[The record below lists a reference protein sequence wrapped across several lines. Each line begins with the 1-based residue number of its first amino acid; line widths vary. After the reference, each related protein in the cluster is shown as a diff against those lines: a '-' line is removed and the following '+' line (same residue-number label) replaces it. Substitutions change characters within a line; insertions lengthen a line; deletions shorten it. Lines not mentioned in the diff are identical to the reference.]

1 MRVALIAPPFIPV
14 PPKVY
19 GGTELF
25 LAELAKGLKELG
37 EEPIV
42 YANGESTVDV
52 EVRSIYDESEWP
64 LKSDIFGSLKDI
76 NHTAWAVQD
85 ALSCCDVVHLNNA
98 PGLACSR
105 FINKPVVYTLHHA
118 KEQGLSDFYSFYP
131 EVEFV
136 TISDF
141 QRSRETM
148 PLRRTIHHGIDPTL
162 YPCKEQKQKYL
173 SFLGRF
179 APVKGP
185 HLAIEVARRTGIPL
199 KIAGEVQPLFKDYFE
214 RMVKPHID
222 GKFVEY
228 LGEADLATKNELL
241 GNSMALLF
249 PIQWDEPFGIV
260 LIEAM
265 ACGTPVLA
273 LPGGSV
279 AEIVRDGVSG
289 YVCEDLDGMV
299 ERVKNLN
306 IPAHLPRKYV
316 EKFFSTEVMAR
327 KYKELYEEVV
337 IRNTSP
343 DPELAESE
351 SAAA

>member
-25 LAELAKGLKELG
+25 LAELAKGLKKLG
-37 EEPIV
+37 AEPIV

-64 LKSDIFGSLKDI
+64 LSSEIFGSLKDI

-85 ALSCCDVVHLNNA
+85 ALSCCDVIHLNNA

-105 FINKPVVYTLHHA
+105 FINKPVIYTLHHA
-118 KEQGLSDFYSFYP
+118 KEQWLSDFYSFYP

-148 PLRRTIHHGIDPTL
+148 PLGRTIHHGIDTAL
-162 YPCKEQKQKYL
+162 YPCKEQKQEYL
-173 SFLGRF
+173 SFLGRL

-185 HLAIEVARRTGIPL
+185 HLAIEVAKRTGIPL

-228 LGEADLATKNELL
+228 LGEADLTTKNELL
-241 GNSMALLF
+241 GSSKALLF

-273 LPGGSV
+273 FPGGSV
-279 AEIVRDGVSG
+279 AEIVRDGVAG
-289 YVCEDLDGMV
+289 YVCDTLDTMV
-299 ERVKNLN
+299 ERLKNLK
-306 IPAHLPRKYV
+306 IPPHLPRKYV

-327 KYKELYEEVV
+327 KYKELYEDVV
-337 IRNTSP
+337 TRNISP
-343 DPELAESE
+343 DPELTESE

>member
-1 MRVALIAPPFIPV
+1 MRVALIAPPFIPI
-14 PPKVY
+14 PPKIY

-25 LAELAKGLKELG
+25 LAELAKGLKNLG
-37 EEPIV
+37 IEPIV
-42 YANGESTVDV
+42 YANGESTVEV
-52 EVRSIYDESEWP
+52 EVRSIYEESEWP
-64 LKSDIFGSLKDI
+64 LKNDIFASLKDI
-76 NHTAWAVQD
+76 NHTAWAVQN
-85 ALSCCDVVHLNNA
+85 AASCCDVVHLNNA
-98 PGLACSR
+98 PGLSCSR

-118 KEQGLSDFYSFYP
+118 KERELSDFYSFYP
-131 EVEFV
+131 DIEFV

-148 PLRRTIHHGIDPTL
+148 PLMRTIHHGIDLTL
-162 YPCKEQKQKYL
+162 YACTEQKQEYL
-173 SFLGRF
+173 SFLGRL

-185 HLAIEVARRTGIPL
+185 HLAIEVAKKTGIPL

-222 GKFVEY
+222 GKFIEY
-228 LGEADLATKNELL
+228 LGEADLTTKNELL
-241 GNSMALLF
+241 GNSKALLF

-279 AEIVRDGVSG
+279 AEIVRDGISG
-289 YVCEDLDGMV
+289 YSCANIDVMV
-299 ERVKNLN
+299 ERARNLT
-306 IPAHLPRKYV
+306 IPAILTRRYA
-316 EKFFSTEVMAR
+316 EKFFSTDAMAR
-327 KYKELYEEVV
+327 KYKELYEEVLA
-337 IRNTSP
+337 RNTSP
-343 DPELAESE
+343 DPEIAESE

>member
-14 PPKVY
+14 PPKIY

-25 LAELAKGLKELG
+25 LAELAKGLKDLG
-37 EEPIV
+37 VEPIV
-42 YANGESTVDV
+42 YANGESAVDV
-52 EVRSIYDESEWP
+52 EVRSIYQESEWP
-64 LKSDIFGSLKDI
+64 LTNDIFGSLKDI

-85 ALSCCDVVHLNNA
+85 AVSFCDVLHFNNA

-105 FINKPVVYTLHHA
+105 FIKKPVIHTLHHA
-118 KEQGLSDFYSFYP
+118 KEQSLSHFYSFYP
-131 EVEFV
+131 DVEFV

-148 PLRRTIHHGIDPTL
+148 PLVRTIHHGIDPTL
-162 YPCKEQKQKYL
+162 YVCKEQKQEYL
-173 SFLGRF
+173 SFLGRL

-199 KIAGEVQPLFKDYFE
+199 KIAGEVQPHFKDYFE
-214 RMVKPHID
+214 RMVKPHLD
-222 GKFVEY
+222 GKFIEY
-228 LGEADLATKNELL
+228 IGEADLAMKNELL

-279 AEIVRDGVSG
+279 GEIVREGVAG
-289 YVCEDLDGMV
+289 YICENV
-299 ERVKNLN
+299 EMLAERAKNLN
-306 IPAHLPRKYV
+306 IPASLPRKYV
-316 EKFFSTEVMAR
+316 ERFFSTEAMAR
-327 KYKELYEEVV
+327 KYKGLYEEVLV
-337 IRNTSP
+337 RNISP
-343 DPELAESE
+343 DPELAEPE
-351 SAAA
+351 STAA

>member
-14 PPKVY
+14 PPKIY

-25 LAELAKGLKELG
+25 LAELAKGLKDLG
-37 EEPIV
+37 VEPIV
-42 YANGESTVDV
+42 YANGESAVDV
-52 EVRSIYDESEWP
+52 EVRSIYQESEWP
-64 LKSDIFGSLKDI
+64 LTSDILGSLKDI

-85 ALSCCDVVHLNNA
+85 AVSFCDVLHFNNA

-118 KEQGLSDFYSFYP
+118 KEQNLSHFYSFYP
-131 EVEFV
+131 DVEFV

-148 PLRRTIHHGIDPTL
+148 PSVRTIHHGINPTL
-162 YPCKEQKQKYL
+162 YVCKEQKQEYL
-173 SFLGRF
+173 SFLGRL

-185 HLAIEVARRTGIPL
+185 HLAIEVAKRTGIPL
-199 KIAGEVQPLFKDYFE
+199 KIAGEVQPLFKDFFE
-214 RMVKPHID
+214 RMVKPHLD
-222 GKFVEY
+222 GRFIEY
-228 LGEADLATKNELL
+228 IGEADLATKIELL

-279 AEIVRDGVSG
+279 GEIVREGVAG
-289 YVCEDLDGMV
+289 YICENV
-299 ERVKNLN
+299 EMLAERAKNLN
-306 IPAHLPRKYV
+306 IPASLPRKYV
-316 EKFFSTEVMAR
+316 EKFFSTEAMAR
-327 KYKELYEEVV
+327 KYKGLYEEVLV
-337 IRNTSP
+337 RNISP
-343 DPELAESE
+343 DPELAEPE
-351 SAAA
+351 STAA